1 MKVVTRISHVTRER
15 EMVRGRELAG
25 LIGDRGFAETAWFVL
40 RGSFPTP
47 ERLKLFEAALVAAV
61 DHGAAPASSIATR
74 VVASA
79 GNDVRVALAAGLLAQ
94 GDLHGGAIE
103 GAARFLAAHAATG
116 EDPVALLAAEKAA
129 GRKIPGYGHRILA
142 TDRRSVALLGLARSL
157 GLHGPH
163 CELAARL
170 EKVLEGTASKPV
182 PLNID
187 GAMAA
192 VLLDLGF
199 SPDHLRGLFA
209 LARLPGLLAQAVEET
224 ATGGGP
230 RRLAEDEIEYVG
242 PAAS

>member
-1 MKVVTRISHVTRER
+1 MKVVTRISHVTREH
-15 EMVRGRELAG
+15 ETVRGRELAG
-25 LIGDRGFAETAWFVL
+25 LIGNRGFAETAWFVL
-40 RGSFPTP
+40 RGGFPTP

-103 GAARFLAAHAATG
+103 GAARFLAAHAGAA
-116 EDPVALLAAEKAA
+116 DAAALVAAEKAA
-129 GRKIPGYGHRILA
+129 GRRIPGFGHRILA
-142 TDRRSVALLGLARSL
+142 IDRRSGVLLDLARSL
-157 GLHGPH
+157 GLHGAH
-163 CELAARL
+163 CEIAARL
-170 EKVLEGTASKPV
+170 EKALEGAASKPI

-224 ATGGGP
+224 AAGGGP
-230 RRLAEDEIEYVG
+230 RRLSEDEIEYVG
-242 PAAS
+242 PSAD